1 MLCLWWSSSTNHLD
15 IGGVDGERE
24 LHVYFC
30 WIVSKREE
38 VRLEADTAKEMA
50 EVVYMYEKADMP
62 F

>member
-1 MLCLWWSSSTNHLD
+1 MD